1 MPQAPDPTA
10 VHRPRWLFWANFIAL
25 IATSF
30 CFVTR
35 SFTSQQWAAEFDL
48 DATQVGQI
56 LGVGLWPF
64 AISIV
69 LFSLVVDKIGYG
81 RAMVFAFC
89 CHVASVIVCMGAGY
103 LPEPYWG
110 LYGGIFLASLANGT
124 VEAVI
129 NPVIASV
136 FPREKTKWLT
146 ILHAGFPGGMV
157 LGGLLTIAMNP
168 GGLIGGIFGAT
179 ADSPIDWRWSFALVL
194 IPTFIY
200 GLMMLRVRFPVSE
213 RVAAGVPYRAMLSEA
228 GVIGMALVLVLIV
241 YELLR
246 VMFFAGQ
253 QSMITT
259 LDWSTAQML
268 GLVAAITA
276 VLLIP
281 YAIYVRFA
289 PGRWLFV
296 LLMFLMIPL
305 ATTELG
311 TDTWIKEL
319 MKPVVTRDFGIDAG
333 WVLIYTASIMIVLRF
348 SCSPLVRWLG
358 PLGILA
364 VSSAFAAVGISF
376 MSTATGV
383 IVVVAAT
390 IYGIGQSF
398 FWPATLGVVA
408 ERFPRGGA
416 LTLNAIAGVGM
427 LGVGI
432 VGGPFLGA
440 VQDKQIEAALK
451 QQDPALFEQVAEQE
465 RFGLLGPYR
474 PVNPEQAAALGEAA
488 VATVTEAQNDAKRRA
503 LLIAAT
509 LPAGMFVC
517 YLILIGYFKAR
528 GGYEAEVLAGHPS
541 DQQAHE
547 MVGGVE
553 GPVE

>member
-1 MPQAPDPTA
+1 MTDAPAPSA
-10 VHRPRWLFWANFIAL
+10 IQRPRLLFWANFIAL

-35 SFTSQQWAAEFDL
+35 SFTADQWAAEFAL
-48 DATQVGQI
+48 DETQKGQI

-81 RAMVFAFC
+81 RAMAFAFC
-89 CHVASVIVCMGAGY
+89 CHVASVVVCMGAGF

-129 NPVIASV
+129 NPVTASV
-136 FPREKTKWLT
+136 FPKAKTKWLT

-157 LGGLLTIAMNP
+157 LGGLLTLALNP
-168 GGLIGGIFGAT
+168 GGILGGPLGAT
-179 ADSPIDWRWSFALVL
+179 ADNLIDWRWSFALVL
-194 IPTFIY
+194 IPTIIY
-200 GLMMLRVRFPVSE
+200 GVMMLRVRFPVSE
-213 RVAAGVPYRAMLSEA
+213 RVAAGVSYRAMLREM

-246 VMFFAGQ
+246 VMLFAGE
-253 QSMITT
+253 QSMIAD
-259 LDWSTAQML
+259 LGWSTGPML
-268 GLVAAITA
+268 ALVAAVTV

-289 PGRWLFV
+289 PGRWLFIV
-296 LLMFLMIPL
+296 LMLIMIPL

-383 IVVVAAT
+383 VVVVAAT

-440 VQDKQIEAALK
+440 VQDKQIESQLRA
-451 QQDPALFEQVAEQE
+451 QDAVIFEQVAGEQ
-465 RFGLLGPYR
+465 RLGLLGTYR
-474 PVNPEQAAALGEAA
+474 PVIDDRVKALDEEAAAA
-488 VATVTEAQNDAKRRA
+488 VDTARNDAKRGA
-503 LLIAAT
+503 LLIAAS

-517 YLILIGYFKAR
+517 YLALIAYFRSR
-528 GGYEAEVLAGHPS
+528 GGYRAEVLAGPV
-541 DQQAHE
+541 DDKQARR
-547 MVGGVE
+547 MAGGVE

>member
-1 MPQAPDPTA
+1 MNQAPAPTA
-10 VHRPRWLFWANFIAL
+10 VRHPHWLFWANFIAL

-35 SFTSQQWAAEFDL
+35 AFTADQWSAEFGL
-48 DATQVGQI
+48 DETQKGQI

-89 CHVASVIVCMGAGY
+89 CHVASVLACVFAGQF
-103 LPEPYWG
+103 PEPYWG
-110 LYGGIFLASLANGT
+110 LYGGIFLASLAAGT

-136 FPREKTKWLT
+136 FRREKTKWLT
-146 ILHAGFPGGMV
+146 ILHAGWPGGLV

-168 GGLIGGIFGAT
+168 DGVIGRMVGAT
-179 ADSPIDWRWSFALVL
+179 AAQPIDWRWKFALVL
-194 IPTFIY
+194 IPTVIY

-213 RVAAGVPYRAMLSEA
+213 RVAAGVSYRAMLQEA
-228 GVIGMALVLVLIV
+228 GVIGMALVLLLVV

-246 VMFFAGQ
+246 VLFFSGEK
-253 QSMITT
+253 SMAAA
-259 LDWSTAQML
+259 LDWPTAQML
-268 GLVAAITA
+268 GLVLVLTA

-281 YAIYVRFA
+281 FAIYVRFA

-311 TDTWIKEL
+311 TDSWIKDL
-319 MKPVVTRDFGIDAG
+319 MEPVVNSAFHIDAG
-333 WVLIYTASIMIVLRF
+333 WVLIYTASIMIVLRV

-364 VSSAFAAVGISF
+364 VSSAFAAVGIAS
-376 MSTATGV
+376 MSMATGV
-383 IVVVAAT
+383 FIILVAT

-432 VGGPFLGA
+432 IGIPFLGA
-440 VQDKQIEAALK
+440 IQDKQIETQL
-451 QQDPALFEQVAEQE
+451 QQEHPALFEQVAAEE
-465 RFGLLGPYR
+465 RLGLLGHYQPID
-474 PVNPEQAAALGEAA
+474 EQAAKALSAEDAA
-488 VATVTEAQNDAKRRA
+488 MIKDTRGDAKRQT
-503 LLIAAT
+503 LLYAAT
-509 LPAGMFVC
+509 LPAGMLIC
-517 YLILIGYFKAR
+517 YLLLIGYFKAR
-528 GGYEAEVLAGHPS
+528 GGYEAEVLTGHPT
-541 DQQAHE
+541 DQQARE
-547 MVGGVE
+547 MAGGVE